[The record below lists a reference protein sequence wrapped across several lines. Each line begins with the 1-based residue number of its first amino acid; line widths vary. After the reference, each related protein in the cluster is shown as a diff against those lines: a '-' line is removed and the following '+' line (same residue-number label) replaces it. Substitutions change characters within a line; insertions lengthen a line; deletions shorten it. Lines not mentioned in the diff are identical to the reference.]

1 MKPLRVAVVGATG
14 IAGQQALV
22 ALQGHPWFTVTTL
35 AASSRTAGKPYGEAI
50 RAENGARLWWDKTE
64 PSADVLRLVVQDASK
79 MDPGSVDLIFSCID
93 ADAARALEPKF
104 AAATP
109 TLSSASAFRYETD
122 TPVLVPG
129 VNMVAHF
136 RLAEHQRK
144 QRGWKGFVLP
154 QSNCTTVG
162 LVVSLKPLV
171 DAFGVTRVLLTT
183 MQAISGAGRAGGV
196 LGLDM
201 VDNLVPFIPKE
212 EEKVA
217 RETAKILG
225 RLGEGSIVPHPMRV
239 GATCT
244 RAAILDGHTAAVAVE
259 TERPCSPEAAA
270 AAMRDFRGD
279 YAGMD
284 LPSAPARPIVVHDD
298 PFRPQPRLD
307 RDAGGGM
314 TTSVGRV
321 RPEPALENGLKYV
334 CLSHN
339 TAIGAS
345 KGLVLTAEYL
355 YKAGLLGA

>member
-1 MKPLRVAVVGATG
+1 VLG
-14 IAGQQALV
+14 L
-22 ALQGHPWFTVTTL
+22 TVQ
-35 AASSRTAGKPYGEAI
+35 E
-50 RAENGARLWWDKTE
+50 
-64 PSADVLRLVVQDASK
+64 ASK
-79 MDPGSVDLIFSCID
+79 LDPGSVDLILSCID
-93 ADAARALEPKF
+93 ADAARELEPKF

-129 VNMVAHF
+129 VNMVAHV

-171 DAFGVTRVLLTT
+171 DAFGVKRVLLTT

-201 VDNLVPFIPKE
+201 IDNLVPFIPKE

-217 RETAKILG
+217 KETGKILG
-225 RLGEGSIVPHPMRV
+225 RLGEGSIVSHPMKV

-259 TERPCSPEAAA
+259 TERPCTPDAAA
-270 AAMRDFRGD
+270 AAMREFRGD
-279 YAGMD
+279 YAGLG
-284 LPSAPARPIVVHDD
+284 LPSAPERPILVHDD

-314 TTSVGRV
+314 TTSVGRI
-321 RPEPALENGLKYV
+321 RPEPALDNGLKYV

-355 YKAGLLGA
+355 YKAGLIGA

>member
-1 MKPLRVAVVGATG
+1 MKKLRVAVVGATG

-22 ALQGHPWFTVTTL
+22 ALDRHPWFTVATV
-35 AASSRTAGKPYGEAI
+35 AASARTAGKPYAQAI
-50 RAENGARLWWDKTE
+50 RSENGARLWWCKEE
-64 PSADVLRLVVQDASK
+64 PAESVLGLVVQDASK
-79 MDPGSVDLIFSCID
+79 LDPGSVDLILSCIE
-93 ADAARALEPKF
+93 ADAARELEPVF
-104 AAATP
+104 AKATP

-129 VNMVAHF
+129 VNMVSHF
-136 RLAEHQRK
+136 PLVERQRT

-162 LVVSLKPLV
+162 LVISLKPLA
-171 DAFGVTRVLLTT
+171 DRFGVKRVLLTT
-183 MQAISGAGRAGGV
+183 MQGISGAGRAGGV

-201 VDNLVPFIPKE
+201 IDNLVPFIPKE

-217 RETAKILG
+217 KEAGKILG
-225 RLGEGSIVPHPMRV
+225 RLGEGGVVPHPMRV

-244 RAAILDGHTAAVAVE
+244 RAAVLDGHTAAVAVE
-259 TERPCSPEAAA
+259 TEKPCSPEDAA
-270 AAMRDFRGD
+270 AAMREFGGD

-284 LPSAPARPIVVHDD
+284 LPSAPKRPIIVHDD

-307 RDAGGGM
+307 RDAEGGM
-314 TTSVGRV
+314 ATSVGRL

-339 TAIGAS
+339 TQMGAS

-355 YKAGLLGA
+355 YKAGLLTA

>member
-1 MKPLRVAVVGATG
+1 MKKLRVAVVGATG

-22 ALQGHPWFTVTTL
+22 ALKDHPWFTVTTL
-35 AASSRTAGKPYGEAI
+35 AASARTAGKPYAEAI
-50 RAENGARLWWDKTE
+50 RAESGARLWWDKVE
-64 PSADVLRLVVQDASK
+64 PSADVLALTVQDASK
-79 MDPGSVDLIFSCID
+79 LDPGSVDLILSCIE
-93 ADAARALEPKF
+93 ADAARELEPRF

-136 RLAEHQRK
+136 RLVEHQRK

-162 LVVSLKPLV
+162 IVVSLKPLV
-171 DAFGVTRVLLTT
+171 DRFGVKRVLATT

-201 VDNLVPFIPKE
+201 IDNLVPFIPKE

-217 RETAKILG
+217 KEAPKILG
-225 RLGEGSIVPHPMRV
+225 RLGEGTIVPHPLV
-239 GATCT
+239 LGATCT
-244 RAAILDGHTAAVAVE
+244 RAAIVDGHTACVTVE
-259 TERPCSPEAAA
+259 TEKPCSPEAAA
-270 AAMRDFRGD
+270 AAMREFRGD
-279 YAGMD
+279 YHGMD
-284 LPSAPARPIVVHDD
+284 LPSAPANPIVVHDD

-314 TTSVGRV
+314 TTSVGRL
-321 RPEPALENGLKYV
+321 RPELALENGLKYV

-355 YKAGLLGA
+355 YKAGYLGA

>member
-1 MKPLRVAVVGATG
+1 MKQLRVAVVGATG

-22 ALQGHPWFTVTTL
+22 ALDQHPWFTVTTV
-35 AASSRTAGKPYGEAI
+35 AASTRSAGKPYAEAI
-50 RAENGARLWWDKTE
+50 RSGNGARLWWCKEE
-64 PSADVLRLVVQDASK
+64 PSASVLGLTVEDASR
-79 MDPGSVDLIFSCID
+79 MDPGSVDLILSCIE
-93 ADAARALEPKF
+93 ADAARALEPRF

-109 TLSSASAFRYETD
+109 TLSSASAFRYEAD
-122 TPVLVPG
+122 TPILVPG

-136 RLAEHQRK
+136 PLVEHQRK

-154 QSNCTTVG
+154 QSNCTVVG
-162 LVVSLKPLV
+162 FVISLKPIV
-171 DAFGVTRVLLTT
+171 DRFGATRVLLTT
-183 MQAISGAGRAGGV
+183 MQGISGAGRAGGV
-196 LGLDM
+196 LGLDLL
-201 VDNLVPFIPKE
+201 DNLIPFIPKE

-217 RETAKILG
+217 TEAGKILG
-225 RLGEGSIVPHPMRV
+225 RLGEGGVTAHPVRV

-244 RAAILDGHTAAVAVE
+244 RAAVIDGHTAAVAVE
-259 TERPCSPEAAA
+259 TERPCTPDEAA
-270 AAMRDFRGD
+270 AAMREWKAD

-284 LPSAPARPIVVHDD
+284 LPSAPRRPIIVHDD

-307 RDAGGGM
+307 RDAEGGM
-314 TTSVGRV
+314 ATSVGRI
-321 RPEPALENGLKYV
+321 RAEPALENGLKYV

>member
-1 MKPLRVAVVGATG
+1 MKQLRVAVVGATG

-22 ALQGHPWFTVTTL
+22 ALDRHPWFTVTTV
-35 AASSRTAGKPYGEAI
+35 AASARTAGKPYAEAI
-50 RAENGARLWWDKTE
+50 RSDSGARLWWCKEE
-64 PSADVLRLVVQDASK
+64 PADAVLGLVVQDAASL
-79 MDPGSVDLIFSCID
+79 DPGSVDLILSCIE
-93 ADAARALEPKF
+93 ADAARELEPRF
-104 AAATP
+104 AKVTP

-122 TPVLVPG
+122 TPILVPG

-136 RLAEHQRK
+136 GLVEHQRK

-162 LVVSLKPLV
+162 LVISLKPLV
-171 DAFGVTRVLLTT
+171 DRFGVKRVIATT

-201 VDNLVPFIPKE
+201 VDNFVPFIPKE

-217 RETAKILG
+217 KETGKILG
-225 RLGEGSIVPHPMRV
+225 RLGEGSVVPHPMLV

-244 RAAILDGHTAAVAVE
+244 RAAVLDGHTAAVTVE
-259 TERPCSPEAAA
+259 TERPCAPDDAA
-270 AAMRDFRGD
+270 AAMREWKAD
-279 YAGMD
+279 YAGLD
-284 LPSAPARPIVVHDD
+284 LPSAPRRPIVVHDD

-307 RDAGGGM
+307 RDAEGGM
-314 TTSVGRV
+314 ATSVGRL
-321 RPEPALENGLKYV
+321 RPEPALGTGLKYV

-339 TAIGAS
+339 TQMGAS

-355 YKAGLLGA
+355 YKAGFLGA

>member
-1 MKPLRVAVVGATG
+1 MKKLRVAVVGATG

-22 ALQGHPWFTVTTL
+22 ALKDHPWFTVTTL
-35 AASSRTAGKPYGEAI
+35 AASARTAGKPYAEAI
-50 RAENGARLWWDKTE
+50 RAENGARLWWDKVE
-64 PSADVLRLVVQDASK
+64 PSADVLALTVQDASK
-79 MDPGSVDLIFSCID
+79 LDPGSVDLILSCIE
-93 ADAARALEPKF
+93 ADAARELEPRF

-136 RLAEHQRK
+136 RLVEHQRK

-162 LVVSLKPLV
+162 IVVSLKPLV
-171 DAFGVTRVLLTT
+171 DRFGVKRVLVTT

-201 VDNLVPFIPKE
+201 VDNLIPFIPKE

-217 RETAKILG
+217 KEASKILG
-225 RLGEGSIVPHPMRV
+225 RLGEGTVVPHPMKV

-244 RAAILDGHTAAVAVE
+244 RAAILDGHTAAVTVE
-259 TERPCSPEAAA
+259 TEKPCSPEEAA
-270 AAMRDFRGD
+270 AAMREFRGD
-279 YAGMD
+279 YHGMD
-284 LPSAPARPIVVHDD
+284 LPSAPANAIVVHDD

-314 TTSVGRV
+314 TTSVGRL

-339 TAIGAS
+339 TAMGAS

-355 YKAGLLGA
+355 YKAGYLGA

>member
-1 MKPLRVAVVGATG
+1 MKKLRVAVVGATG

-22 ALQGHPWFTVTTL
+22 ALERHPWFTVTTL
-35 AASSRTAGKPYGEAI
+35 AASARTAGKPYAEAI
-50 RAENGARLWWDKTE
+50 RSENGARLWWDKSE
-64 PSADVLRLVVQDASK
+64 PSADVLKLVVQEASR
-79 MDPGSVDLIFSCID
+79 MDPGSVDLILSCIE
-93 ADAARALEPKF
+93 ADAARELEPKF
-104 AAATP
+104 AKATP

-136 RLAEHQRK
+136 KLAEHQRK
-144 QRGWKGFVLP
+144 ARGWKGFVLP

-171 DAFGVTRVLLTT
+171 DAFGVKRVIATT

-201 VDNLVPFIPKE
+201 VDNLIPFIPKE

-217 RETAKILG
+217 KETGKILG
-225 RLGEGSIVPHPMRV
+225 RLGEGTITPHPMLV

-259 TERPCSPEAAA
+259 TEKPCSPEAAA
-270 AAMRDFRGD
+270 EAMRAWGGD
-279 YAGMD
+279 YAGLD
-284 LPSAPARPIVVHDD
+284 LPSAPRRPIVVHDD

-307 RDAGGGM
+307 RDADGGM
-314 TTSVGRV
+314 ATSVGRL
-321 RPEPALENGLKYV
+321 RPEPALPNGLKYV

-339 TAIGAS
+339 TQIGAS

-355 YKAGLLGA
+355 YKAGFIGA

>member
-1 MKPLRVAVVGATG
+1 MKQLRVAVVGATG

-22 ALQGHPWFTVTTL
+22 ALDGHPWFTVTTL
-35 AASSRTAGKPYGEAI
+35 AASARSAGKPYAQAI
-50 RAENGARLWWDKTE
+50 RSGNGARLWWDKSE
-64 PSADVLRLVVQDASK
+64 PSPDVLELVVQDASR
-79 MDPGSVDLIFSCID
+79 MDPGSVDLILSCID
-93 ADAARALEPKF
+93 ADAARELEPTF
-104 AAATP
+104 AKATP

-136 RLAEHQRK
+136 KLVEHQRK
-144 QRGWKGFVLP
+144 ARGWKGFVLP

-162 LVVSLKPLV
+162 LVVSLKPIV
-171 DAFGVTRVLLTT
+171 DAFGVKRVIATT

-217 RETAKILG
+217 KETGKILG
-225 RLGEGSIVPHPMRV
+225 RLGEGTIAPHPMLV

-244 RAAILDGHTAAVAVE
+244 RAAILDGHTAAVAIE
-259 TERPCSPEAAA
+259 TEKPCSPEAAA
-270 AAMRDFRGD
+270 EAMRAFGGD

-284 LPSAPARPIVVHDD
+284 LPSAPKHPIVVHDD

-307 RDAGGGM
+307 RDAEGGM
-314 TTSVGRV
+314 ATSVGRL
-321 RPEPALENGLKYV
+321 RPEPALPNGLKYV

-339 TAIGAS
+339 TQIGAS

-355 YKAGLLGA
+355 YKAGFIGA

>member
-1 MKPLRVAVVGATG
+1 MKSLRVAVVGATG

-22 ALQGHPWFTVTTL
+22 ALHEHPWFTVTTL
-35 AASSRTAGKPYGEAI
+35 AASARSAGKPYAEAI
-50 RAENGARLWWDKTE
+50 RTESGARLWWCKEE
-64 PSADVLRLVVQDASK
+64 PSAHVLGLTVQDAAK
-79 MDPGSVDLIFSCID
+79 MDPGSVDLILSCIE
-93 ADAARALEPKF
+93 ADAARELEPRF
-104 AAATP
+104 AAVTP
-109 TLSSASAFRYETD
+109 TLSSASAFRYESD

-136 RLAEHQRK
+136 PLVEHQRK

-162 LVVSLKPLV
+162 IVISLKPIV
-171 DAFGVTRVLLTT
+171 DRFGAKRVLATT

-201 VDNLVPFIPKE
+201 IDNLVPFIPKE

-217 RETAKILG
+217 KETGKILG
-225 RLGEGSIVPHPMRV
+225 RLGEGSIVPHPVRV
-239 GATCT
+239 GTTCT
-244 RAAILDGHTAAVAVE
+244 RAGILDGHTAAVAVE
-259 TERPCSPEAAA
+259 TERPCSPEDAAA
-270 AAMRDFRGD
+270 VMREFRGD

-284 LPSAPARPIVVHDD
+284 LPSAPAKPIAVHDD
-298 PFRPQPRLD
+298 PYRPQPRLD

-314 TTSVGRV
+314 TTSVGRL

-339 TAIGAS
+339 TQIGAS

-355 YKAGLLGA
+355 HKAGYLTA

>member
-1 MKPLRVAVVGATG
+1 MKQLRVAVVGATG

-22 ALQGHPWFTVTTL
+22 ALDGHPWFTVTTL
-35 AASSRTAGKPYGEAI
+35 AASARTAGKPYAEAI
-50 RAENGARLWWDKTE
+50 RSENGARLWWDKHE
-64 PSADVLRLVVQDASK
+64 PSPDVLKLVVQDASK
-79 MDPGSVDLIFSCID
+79 MDPGSVDLILSCIE
-93 ADAARALEPKF
+93 ADAARELEPKF

-129 VNMVAHF
+129 VNMVAHYK
-136 RLAEHQRK
+136 LVEHQRK
-144 QRGWKGFVLP
+144 ARGWKGFVLP

-171 DAFGVTRVLLTT
+171 DAFGVKRVIATT

-217 RETAKILG
+217 KETSKILG
-225 RLGEGSIVPHPMRV
+225 RLGEGSIAPHPMLV

-244 RAAILDGHTAAVAVE
+244 RAGILDGHTAAVAIE
-259 TERPCSPEAAA
+259 TEKPCTPEAAA
-270 AAMRDFRGD
+270 EALRAFRGD

-284 LPSAPARPIVVHDD
+284 LPSAPKRPIVVHDD

-307 RDAGGGM
+307 RDAEGGM
-314 TTSVGRV
+314 ATSVGRL
-321 RPEPALENGLKYV
+321 RPEPALPNGLKYV

-339 TAIGAS
+339 TQIGAS

-355 YKAGLLGA
+355 YKAGFIGA

>member
-1 MKPLRVAVVGATG
+1 MKKLRVAVVGATG

-22 ALQGHPWFTVTTL
+22 ALEGHPWFTVTTL
-35 AASSRTAGKPYGEAI
+35 AASARTAGKPYAEAI
-50 RAENGARLWWDKTE
+50 RSESGARLWWGKSD
-64 PSADVLRLVVQDASK
+64 PSPDVTGLVVQDAAK
-79 MDPGSVDLIFSCID
+79 MDPGSVDLILSCID
-93 ADAARALEPKF
+93 ADAARKLEPGF

-136 RLAEHQRK
+136 RLVEHQRK

-171 DAFGVTRVLLTT
+171 DRFGVKRVLLTT

-201 VDNLVPFIPKE
+201 IDNFVPFIPKE

-217 RETAKILG
+217 RETGKILG
-225 RLGEGSIVPHPMRV
+225 RLGEGTIVDYPALV

-244 RAAILDGHTAAVAVE
+244 RAAVLDGHTASVSVE
-259 TERPCSPEAAA
+259 TERPCSPAEAA
-270 AAMRDFRGD
+270 AAMREFAGD

-284 LPSAPARPIVVHDD
+284 LPSAPSRPIIVHDD

-307 RDAGGGM
+307 RDAEGGM
-314 TTSVGRV
+314 ATSVGRL
-321 RPEPALENGLKYV
+321 RPEPALPNGLKYV

-339 TAIGAS
+339 TQIGAS

-355 YKAGLLGA
+355 YKAGFIGA